1 MPEPS
6 RTLYPPTEPFAHG
19 WLAVS
24 RHHSIYYE
32 QCGNPHGQPAVVLHG
47 GPGSGC
53 NPGQRRFFDPA
64 HYRIVLLDQRG
75 CQRSL
80 PLGEVEE
87 NTLWYLVED
96 LEKLRRHLNIP
107 RWLVFG
113 GSWGSTLALAYA
125 ATHPQAV
132 SALVLR
138 GIFLC
143 RTRELEW
150 FLYQA
155 RQFFPEAWEALTA
168 TLTVE
173 ERADILGAY
182 CRRVFSADPQQALEA
197 ARNWNAYEGAI
208 MSLIPAPPSD
218 VAADAALSIAR
229 ARVQLHY
236 LVNQGFLAE
245 RPLLEQVERF
255 RHIPAVIVQG
265 RYDMVC
271 PPVSAH
277 ELHLAWPDAEL
288 RMIADAGHSAME
300 PGIIAAL
307 VAATDA
313 FRSAQH
319 EPPR

>member
-1 MPEPS
+1 MSSPPPV
-6 RTLYPPTEPFAHG
+6 LYPPIEPYGHG

-24 RHHSIYYE
+24 ALHSLYYE
-32 QCGNPHGQPAVVLHG
+32 QCGSPHGQPVVMLHG

-64 HYRIVLLDQRG
+64 RYRIILLDQRG

-80 PLGEVEE
+80 PPGCVEE
-87 NTLWYLVED
+87 NTTWHLVED
-96 LEKLRRHLNIP
+96 LERLRSHLDIP

-132 SALVLR
+132 TGLILR

-143 RTRELEW
+143 RAKELEW

-168 TLTVE
+168 PLHAGE
-173 ERADILGAY
+173 HADILGAY
-182 CRRVFSADPQQALEA
+182 CRRVFAADPAQAGAA
-197 ARNWNAYEGAI
+197 ARNWNAYESAI
-208 MSLIPAPPSD
+208 MSLVPGPPPATEP
-218 VAADAALSIAR
+218 DAALAIAR

-236 LVNQGFLAE
+236 LTHFGFLGE
-245 RPLLEQVERF
+245 RPLLDQVHRF

-271 PPVSAH
+271 PPLSAH
-277 ELHLAWPDAEL
+277 ELHRAWPEAAF
-288 RMIADAGHSAME
+288 RMVADAGHSAME
-300 PGIIAAL
+300 PGIAAAL
-307 VAATDA
+307 VAAADA
-313 FRSAQH
+313 FRRPAC